1 MLESWSMKKLLGIIV
16 LSLYFAIPSK
26 ADDIRDFQISGI
38 SVEENLIDFF
48 DEERILRQ
56 NKKISLIKVTNI

>member
-1 MLESWSMKKLLGIIV
+1 MMITVKKLFKWIIV

-26 ADDIRDFQISGI
+26 ADDVRDFQISGI

-56 NKKISLIKVTNI
+56 K